1 MQQNQQDAQGQIQQ
15 MQQGQVLMQ
24 QQIEAAIQQSHQ
36 EVLNLSQALQGMHQ
50 QMQQQ
55 TAAQVLSKPSTYDP
69 VKSPGYAAFN
79 DWSDHVITCV
89 DAQIPGTWELLEHI
103 KDTQPA
109 AQVSIDD
116 LSLHF
121 PNIDRA
127 TLEYLNS
134 TLYAVLITF
143 TVGEARNI
151 VRQARRPNGYEA
163 WKLLQRRFNPVTI
176 GRQRA
181 GLTTIAN
188 PPANVPLAQ
197 LAGEIVSWETKITEF
212 EARPHAEKISEAI
225 KMAAVVSMC
234 PNRLRE
240 HLQLNAQRYTT
251 YMELREEIFT
261 YIEHTQSLTAT
272 SMDIGSLQSKGSRRG
287 AVPRRIR
294 RRKARYE
301 LHALDEEPQ
310 ELRDSG
316 SHLEFDD
323 GVRDRSDLYQGHT
336 RVPELPL
343 PEHYEQYEP
352 SEGDL
357 DVVASHARDLED
369 EVQEA
374 TSKRLALR
382 VPIGPTEEEKREHMI
397 SHIPYRSWCA
407 DCIRGKGLA
416 GAHRK
421 QRLGQDAKEQR
432 RPLIALDFEKEQ
444 SLPICPWW
452 KNRPDATKGESQS
465 NGLIESYIGKIEVE
479 LPALDLEAAEATQ
492 EKEVKR
498 KKSYEPRGI
507 YILRD
512 IELEEYGYTPGCDGC
527 EAAKL
532 GLSHKQHSSACKQR
546 IREAMLQTEEGRDKV
561 ERMERRAERF
571 MVKFKEQQNEAEARK
586 RKLSMDE
593 PPEAKVPKGAD
604 GALVEEVS
612 GQEGIPDIEF
622 IEEPPG
628 TAVGLL
634 EDEGMGEEHGVEEQA
649 QGLNQRFAD
658 TWGNVQKLAEAKEHL
673 AFCCELYR
681 KQMSRKKYFLREHPF
696 LATSWN
702 EDPMHRLLE
711 ELDTVYKVRGDMC
724 QFGMQAEDEHGTGAV
739 KKPSGFTTNSECI
752 AEQLNVLCKNVN
764 NELKVWK
771 RVGFNANKLQ
781 SLKKGGPAWKQVVR
795 RVTMDLNTNEVLQD
809 LQDFQQATRWQLHGQ
824 PHDIATTFY
833 YKDDNSQWHRRVQ
846 LIGGKA
852 KQAEIY
858 PDGLLQRILK
868 GLKRQMQK
876 KSPLSSLVFG
886 PVNEEPYFDQTVLD
900 QEDWTTFID
909 EVSGKALETSKVRA
923 ARAEEIDY
931 ATRYNVW
938 RLVPTQEAWD
948 VTGAGPIGSRWIDIN
963 KGDAEHPNYRS
974 RLVIQEVRHSGVE
987 AIFAA
992 TPPLESIRV
1001 LLSLQRSGKQGYK
1014 VMFTDIRR
1022 AHWTAKIERT
1032 VYVRLPPEAAEEGYC
1047 GRLNKAMY
1055 GCRDAA
1061 RQWEIEITDFFT
1073 SQGFTPGLGSPV
1085 LYFHSVRDIKIS
1097 VHGDDV
1103 TSLGRKDDLLWLE
1116 AIVDKI

>member
-1 MQQNQQDAQGQIQQ
+1 MPSLFERVILVGNATD
-15 MQQGQVLMQ
+15 VLLSDDFIEQ
-24 QQIEAAIQQSHQ
+24 QQIK
-36 EVLNLSQALQGMHQ
+36 LQLG
-50 QMQQQ
+50 
-55 TAAQVLSKPSTYDP
+55 S
-69 VKSPGYAAFN
+69 
-79 DWSDHVITCV
+79 
-89 DAQIPGTWELLEHI
+89 
-103 KDTQPA
+103 
-109 AQVSIDD
+109 
-116 LSLHF
+116 LSL
-121 PNIDRA
+121 
-127 TLEYLNS
+127 
-134 TLYAVLITF
+134 
-143 TVGEARNI
+143 
-151 VRQARRPNGYEA
+151 YEA
-163 WKLLQRRFNPVTI
+163 YGIDQTGRKPVVVEVFS
-176 GRQRA
+176 
-181 GLTTIAN
+181 
-188 PPANVPLAQ
+188 PP
-197 LAGEIVSWETKITEF
+197 
-212 EARPHAEKISEAI
+212 R
-225 KMAAVVSMC
+225 
-234 PNRLRE
+234 
-240 HLQLNAQRYTT
+240 
-251 YMELREEIFT
+251 
-261 YIEHTQSLTAT
+261 LTAF
-272 SMDIGSLQSKGSRRG
+272 GRN
-287 AVPRRIR
+287 
-294 RRKARYE
+294 
-301 LHALDEEPQ
+301 
-310 ELRDSG
+310 
-316 SHLEFDD
+316 
-323 GVRDRSDLYQGHT
+323 
-336 RVPELPL
+336 
-343 PEHYEQYEP
+343 
-352 SEGDL
+352 
-357 DVVASHARDLED
+357 
-369 EVQEA
+369 
-374 TSKRLALR
+374 
-382 VPIGPTEEEKREHMI
+382 
-397 SHIPYRSWCA
+397 
-407 DCIRGKGLA
+407 KGLIA
-416 GAHRK
+416 G
-421 QRLGQDAKEQR
+421 
-432 RPLIALDFEKEQ
+432 
-444 SLPICPWW
+444 
-452 KNRPDATKGESQS
+452 
-465 NGLIESYIGKIEVE
+465 V
-479 LPALDLEAAEATQ
+479 ALDLRTCDHEGNPWSFTQASRREAAHLLVDELQ
-492 EKEVKR
+492 PELLVGCPPCGPF
-498 KKSYEPRGI
+498 S
-507 YILRD
+507 IL
-512 IELEEYGYTPGCDGC
+512 
-527 EAAKL
+527 
-532 GLSHKQHSSACKQR
+532 
-546 IREAMLQTEEGRDKV
+546 
-561 ERMERRAERF
+561 
-571 MVKFKEQQNEAEARK
+571 
-586 RKLSMDE
+586 
-593 PPEAKVPKGAD
+593 
-604 GALVEEVS
+604 
-612 GQEGIPDIEF
+612 
-622 IEEPPG
+622 
-628 TAVGLL
+628 
-634 EDEGMGEEHGVEEQA
+634 

-739 KKPSGFTTNSECI
+739 KKPSGFMTNSECI